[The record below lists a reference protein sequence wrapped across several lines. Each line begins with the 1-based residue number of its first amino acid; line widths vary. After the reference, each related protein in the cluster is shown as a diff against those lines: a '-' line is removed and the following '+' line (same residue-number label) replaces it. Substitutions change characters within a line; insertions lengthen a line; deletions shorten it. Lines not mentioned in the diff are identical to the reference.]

1 MKKPL
6 VSGAEILEL
15 LLIGTVLIGSLQATG
30 AAADDGP
37 PTSTPSAQATNDAT
51 EPKAADSGGADTTVE
66 TTSEVSQDLGSPLA
80 AFEWQD
86 RIVQRTADSQFAAEA
101 LNAMQN
107 SYPLEG
113 SVTLEGLADKLSD
126 VVGVP
131 VWLDERAVEFAQL
144 DMQTETID
152 FPEKKLPLSISLQR
166 FLHPLGLKA
175 VVRNEGIVITAD
187 RVALARKGIGAY
199 QWVNV
204 DEKVEAVLEETSSVQ
219 FNESPLIDALQFLGK
234 QHGIQINIDTFR
246 LEELGLSSD
255 VPVTADLA
263 DTKLRT
269 VLETILKDL
278 DLTTTIKGEI
288 LQVTT
293 QEAAE
298 SALLTRI
305 YLLAGTGLPQSDVTQ
320 AIQLIQ
326 TSIASDTWEAMGGP
340 STISPIYNG
349 EESSLVVSTT
359 LTVHHEIE
367 SLLSKL
373 RESSFS
379 DDPIIK
385 KVQVPTNP
393 SSNHQVGG
401 MF

>member
-1 MKKPL
+1 
-6 VSGAEILEL
+6 
-15 LLIGTVLIGSLQATG
+15 
-30 AAADDGP
+30 
-37 PTSTPSAQATNDAT
+37 
-51 EPKAADSGGADTTVE
+51 
-66 TTSEVSQDLGSPLA
+66 
-80 AFEWQD
+80 
-86 RIVQRTADSQFAAEA
+86 
-101 LNAMQN
+101 MQN

-113 SVTLEGLADKLSD
+113 SVTLQGLADKLTD

-131 VWLDERAVEFAQL
+131 VWLDERAVTFAQL
-144 DMQTETID
+144 DMKTEVID
-152 FPEKKLPLSISLQR
+152 FTEKKLPLTILLHR
-166 FLHPLGLKA
+166 FLQPLGLKA

-204 DEKVEAVLEETSSVQ
+204 DEKVEAVLEETSSVK
-219 FNESPLIDALQFLGK
+219 FIESRLIDAMQLLGE
-234 QHGIQINIDTFR
+234 QHGIRIHIDAR
-246 LEELGLSSD
+246 ALEELGLSED
-255 VPVTADLA
+255 VPVTAELA

-293 QEAAE
+293 QDAAE
-298 SALLTRI
+298 STLLTRI
-305 YLLAGTGLPQSDVTQ
+305 YLLAGTGLPQSDATQ
-320 AIQLIQ
+320 AIELIQ
-326 TSIASDTWEAMGGP
+326 TSIASETWEPMGGP

-349 EESSLVVSTT
+349 EEISLVVSTT

-367 SLLSKL
+367 SLLSEL
-373 RESSFS
+373 RESSFV

-385 KVQVPTNP
+385 KVQEPKNQ